1 MKLSKL
7 VQLGALTFAIFLG
20 SLNSV
25 KAPALAENFNDVSEG
40 TRHYMAVNYLREK
53 GIISGYEDNSFKPKQ
68 HINRAEALKILTLA
82 SGKTTN
88 EEIEA
93 LSLPEDDLRPF
104 IDTPLDSWYI
114 KYLLFAKEN
123 AIIGGYE
130 DGSFKPEK
138 SINLAETLKIY
149 LESLENLEYPNA
161 AEFLFADTPLEEW
174 YTKYTAFAG
183 SRGLLMINAANQI
196 DPNQNMTRGYMAEII
211 YRMEKFKEGY
221 EFGRATYYF
230 GIPDGGNTY
239 TTAHKT
245 LPFGTIVEAT
255 NLANGNTVQATV
267 TDRGPYGPGRV
278 LDLSKTAFTQLAP
291 LSTGVVDIQY
301 KVIHLP

>member
-53 GIISGYEDNSFKPKQ
+53 GIINGYEDNSFKPKQ

-104 IDTPLDSWYI
+104 TDTPLDSWYI

-130 DGSFKPEK
+130 DGSFQPEK

-149 LESLENLEYPNA
+149 LESLQNLEYPNA

-278 LDLSKTAFTQLAP
+278 LDLSKSAFTQLAP